1 MDSLLPTFIN
11 FIQTMDKDA
20 YVFLSIGLLFIFLLV
35 YLYFIK
41 KEKKKL
47 SQKLKQ
53 NLEVYQKAF
62 NHIEDGILI
71 LSDKN
76 EIIYLNQSM
85 ITLLALEEKTLLDIL
100 PKVLQVNIKKEWIS
114 LVDFFKNQETKS
126 KNGVMTFPQL
136 PLKNIDNNEVLINLY
151 LDRLEIGNSRYY
163 TIFTMQNLTDM
174 HQNNNMLLQHQLTE
188 FPNQIKAL
196 QDLPILFSKIHIEDN
211 KIALILLSLDNFSSL
226 RAMIGFH
233 QSNDLMITFANYLN
247 RIVSEMNISIYHTFD
262 NHFLLTVSNV
272 ESADSV
278 MSLVNDI
285 QERLATFYKMENSY
299 LHITVSS
306 GIALYPDSGS
316 PRTLL
321 NKTYKALSQ
330 AQKEG
335 VGKVIVYNSH
345 MGENKYDELSLHND
359 MQGSLDR
366 GEFKIYYQP
375 IVSSKNKEVVAAE
388 ALVRWMHP
396 DLGLIAPNI
405 FIGIMEKTGFII
417 KLGRYVLEEVLK
429 QQKRWEVFKFKDIEV
444 SINVSM
450 VEIATGEFV
459 EYVEKQLSHHQV
471 NPEKIKFEIT
481 ETMAMISEAKTIQY
495 FQKLKRLGVGIALD
509 DFGIGYTSFT
519 YLKKFPT
526 DSLKIDSSLIEG
538 IMGSKENQ
546 RIVHAMIELGHNM
559 GLKVVVEGVETK
571 NVLELLISY
580 GCDYLQGYYF
590 SRPVPVFEFQKLLR
604 DEKFVIYL

>member
-1 MDSLLPTFIN
+1 
-11 FIQTMDKDA
+11 
-20 YVFLSIGLLFIFLLV
+20 
-35 YLYFIK
+35 
-41 KEKKKL
+41 
-47 SQKLKQ
+47 
-53 NLEVYQKAF
+53 
-62 NHIEDGILI
+62 
-71 LSDKN
+71 
-76 EIIYLNQSM
+76 
-85 ITLLALEEKTLLDIL
+85 LLALEEKTLLDIL

-495 FQKLKRLGVGIALD
+495 FQKLKMLGVGIALD